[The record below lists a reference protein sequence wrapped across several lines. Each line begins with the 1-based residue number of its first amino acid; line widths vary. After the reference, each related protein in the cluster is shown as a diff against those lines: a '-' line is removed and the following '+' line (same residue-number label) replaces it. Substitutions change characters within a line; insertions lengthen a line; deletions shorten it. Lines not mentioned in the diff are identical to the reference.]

1 MKILFVD
8 AGNYSRSPAAE
19 VIAKTHFEKNRKP
32 GVEFASA
39 GLKDKHVGGGADPR
53 TIEECARRGY
63 DLTAFVCRQIAP
75 RDFAECDLILA
86 MDRSNLEALQ
96 VMRPAGAKARID
108 LFVPGGEVP
117 DPYFGGADGFV
128 IAIDLIEKRIGELGD
143 AIAEELRP
151 GAS

>member
-1 MKILFVD
+1 
-8 AGNYSRSPAAE
+8 
-19 VIAKTHFEKNRKP
+19 
-32 GVEFASA
+32 
-39 GLKDKHVGGGADPR
+39 
-53 TIEECARRGY
+53 
-63 DLTAFVCRQIAP
+63 
-75 RDFAECDLILA
+75 
-86 MDRSNLEALQ
+86 
-96 VMRPAGAKARID
+96 MRPAGAKARID